1 MSLSIKMKRSLWCWL
16 ALSPLVVVVL
26 FPFAVM
32 LFTALKPAS
41 EIFVYPARWLPVHWQ
56 WRNFI
61 DMWEAANFGVA
72 LRNSTIISLLSTML
86 ALAVSL
92 PAAYALARFPLRKC
106 CRRSCWWSVCSGSLR

>member
-1 MSLSIKMKRSLWCWL
+1 MSLSLKTKRSLWCWL

-56 WRNFI
+56 WSNFV
-61 DMWEAANFGVA
+61 DMWKAANFGVA
-72 LRNSTIISLLSTML
+72 LRNSTVISLLSTLL

-92 PAAYALARFPLRKC
+92 PSAYAWRGFRFAGGGC
-106 CRRSCWWSVCSGSLR
+106 IDSFFW